1 MAHAGE
7 FVRKIIYILSTLP
20 LFPPSDAPGDKVM
33 EAARL
38 CLDYCNDPEGAIS
51 ILSAA
56 QRWLPALQL
65 ALRYSRKDLFEEV
78 SIVRFFCDAANFSAL
93 LFVLHCALLPF
104 VVQFSSMDF
113 VGWI

>member
-1 MAHAGE
+1 
-7 FVRKIIYILSTLP
+7 
-20 LFPPSDAPGDKVM
+20 M

-78 SIVRFFCDAANFSAL
+78 NIVWSF
-93 LFVLHCALLPF
+93 
-104 VVQFSSMDF
+104 
-113 VGWI
+113 

>member
-1 MAHAGE
+1 M
-7 FVRKIIYILSTLP
+7 L
-20 LFPPSDAPGDKVM
+20 

-78 SIVRFFCDAANFSAL
+78 IITFGFFLIFAFVFVFRLPLCYVQNHSSVLPVNLLLNLFNLLL
-93 LFVLHCALLPF
+93 LF
-104 VVQFSSMDF
+104 
-113 VGWI
+113 

>member
-1 MAHAGE
+1 LN
-7 FVRKIIYILSTLP
+7 LS
-20 LFPPSDAPGDKVM
+20 PPFLADTPGDKVL

-38 CLDYCNDPEGAIS
+38 CLDYCSDPEGAIS

-78 SIVRFFCDAANFSAL
+78 IMTFFLNCFVLPFFL
-93 LFVLHCALLPF
+93 LFF
-104 VVQFSSMDF
+104 VSDF
-113 VGWI
+113 PLCYV